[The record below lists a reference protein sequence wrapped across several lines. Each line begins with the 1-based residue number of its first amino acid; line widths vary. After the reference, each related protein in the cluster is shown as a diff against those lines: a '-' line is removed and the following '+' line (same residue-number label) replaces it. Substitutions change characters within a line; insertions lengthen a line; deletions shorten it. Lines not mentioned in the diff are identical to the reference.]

1 MQVVFTILA
10 IFSLIAA
17 VTVVIYN
24 VSSAVPL
31 ALALSFIF
39 PFIAL
44 IHAKWTRSTKGI
56 ALILFGVFWSSVF
69 ADGLKQL
76 LLIRELFTQ
85 HSGIFM
91 LLQSLAIYSCAG
103 AGGGVLASYAD
114 QFSKDGERADI
125 QLIDNSGKFKHL
137 SKQIESLRKRFT
149 IVLWFLSIILAI
161 QLLLFLN

>member
-1 MQVVFTILA
+1 
-10 IFSLIAA
+10 
-17 VTVVIYN
+17 
-24 VSSAVPL
+24 
-31 ALALSFIF
+31 
-39 PFIAL
+39 
-44 IHAKWTRSTKGI
+44 
-56 ALILFGVFWSSVF
+56 
-69 ADGLKQL
+69 
-76 LLIRELFTQ
+76 
-85 HSGIFM
+85 M

-125 QLIDNSGKFKHL
+125 KLIDNSGKFKHL